1 MLGRIRQKQ
10 IDSIDAVSVTPN
22 PMICPICE
30 REIPPAQMDAHHLI
44 LRSKGGRETQYLHRI
59 CHRQIHALFTET
71 ELARRLNSA
80 EAIRQHPQMQR
91 FIEWVKN
98 KPDGF
103 YERVAKSSRLKE
115 YWVYSSSRRK

>member
-103 YERVAKSSRLKE
+103 YERVAKSSRLKDQ
-115 YWVYSSSRRK
+115 

>member
-10 IDSIDAVSVTPN
+10 IDSIEAVSVTPN
-22 PMICPICE
+22 PIICPICD
-30 REIPPAQMDAHHLI
+30 REIPLTQMDAHHLI
-44 LRSKGGRETQYLHRI
+44 PRSKGGKETQYLHRI

-80 EAIRQHPQMQR
+80 DAIREHPQMQR

-103 YERVAKSSRLKE
+103 YERVAKSTRLKE
-115 YWVYSSSRRK
+115 R

>member
-10 IDSIDAVSVTPN
+10 IDSIEAASVSSN
-22 PMICPICE
+22 PIICPICE
-30 REIPPAQMDAHHLI
+30 REIPSAQMDAHHLI
-44 LRSKGGRETQYLHRI
+44 PRSKGGKETQYLHRI

-71 ELARRLNSA
+71 ELAKRLNSA
-80 EAIRQHPQMQR
+80 DAIRQHPQMQR

-103 YERVAKSSRLKE
+103 YERVSKSSRLKE
-115 YWVYSSSRRK
+115 R

>member
-1 MLGRIRQKQ
+1 MVGRIRQKQ
-10 IDSIDAVSVTPN
+10 IASIEAEALIPA
-22 PMICPICE
+22 PIICPICE

-44 LRSKGGRETQYLHRI
+44 PRSKGGRETQYLHRI

-80 EAIRQHPQMQR
+80 EAIRQQPQMQR

-98 KPDGF
+98 KPVGF
-103 YERVAKSSRLKE
+103 YERVAKSTRLKG
-115 YWVYSSSRRK
+115 

>member
-10 IDSIDAVSVTPN
+10 IDSIEAASATPN
-22 PMICPICE
+22 PIICPICE
-30 REIPPAQMDAHHLI
+30 REIPSAQMDAHHLI
-44 LRSKGGRETQYLHRI
+44 PRSKGGKETQYLHRI

-71 ELARRLNSA
+71 ELAKRLNSA
-80 EAIRQHPQMQR
+80 DAIRQHPQMHR

-115 YWVYSSSRRK
+115 Y

>member
-1 MLGRIRQKQ
+1 MDILRPAALPRRGFLLHSWNGPMELVPELAQLGAYF
-10 IDSIDAVSVTPN
+10 SFS
-22 PMICPICE
+22 
-30 REIPPAQMDAHHLI
+30 AHHLI
-44 LRSKGGRETQYLHRI
+44 PRSKGGKETQYLHRI

-80 EAIRQHPQMQR
+80 DAIREHPQMQR

-103 YERVAKSSRLKE
+103 YERVAKSTRLKE
-115 YWVYSSSRRK
+115 R

>member
-10 IDSIDAVSVTPN
+10 IDSIEAASATPN
-22 PMICPICE
+22 PVICHICE
-30 REIPPAQMDAHHLI
+30 REIPPAQMDGQHLI
-44 LRSKGGRETQYLHRI
+44 PRSKGGRETQYLHRI

-80 EAIRQHPQMQR
+80 DAIRQHPQMQR

-98 KPDGF
+98 KPDDF

-115 YWVYSSSRRK
+115 H

>member
-1 MLGRIRQKQ
+1 MLGRIRQKL
-10 IDSIDAVSVTPN
+10 IDSIEAPSVTPN
-22 PMICPICE
+22 PIICPICE
-30 REIPPAQMDAHHLI
+30 REIPPTQMDAHHLI
-44 LRSKGGRETQYLHRI
+44 PRSKGGKETQYLHRI

-80 EAIRQHPQMQR
+80 DAIREHPQMQR

-103 YERVAKSSRLKE
+103 YERVAKSTRLKE
-115 YWVYSSSRRK
+115 R

>member
-10 IDSIDAVSVTPN
+10 IDSIEAVLVSSN
-22 PMICPICE
+22 PIVCPICE

-44 LRSKGGRETQYLHRI
+44 PRSKGGKETQYLHRI

-71 ELARRLNSA
+71 ESAKRLNSA
-80 EAIRQHPQMQR
+80 DAISQHPQMQR

-98 KPDGF
+98 KPEGF

-115 YWVYSSSRRK
+115 R

>member
-10 IDSIDAVSVTPN
+10 IDSIEAVSASPN
-22 PMICPICE
+22 SIICPICE

-44 LRSKGGRETQYLHRI
+44 PRSKGGRETQYLHRI

-71 ELARRLNSA
+71 DLARRLNSA
-80 EAIRQHPQMQR
+80 DAIREHPQMQR

-103 YERVAKSSRLKE
+103 YERVGKSSRLKE
-115 YWVYSSSRRK
+115 K

>member
-10 IDSIDAVSVTPN
+10 IDSIEAASATPN
-22 PMICPICE
+22 PVICPICE
-30 REIPPAQMDAHHLI
+30 REIPSAQMDAHHLI
-44 LRSKGGRETQYLHRI
+44 PRSKGGKETQYLHRI

-71 ELARRLNSA
+71 ELAKRLNSA
-80 EAIRQHPQMQR
+80 DAIRQHPQMHR

-115 YWVYSSSRRK
+115 R

>member
-10 IDSIDAVSVTPN
+10 IDSSEAASATPN
-22 PMICPICE
+22 PVICPICE

-44 LRSKGGRETQYLHRI
+44 PRSKGGRETQYLHRI

-71 ELARRLNSA
+71 ELARHLNSA
-80 EAIRQHPQMQR
+80 DAIRQHPQMQS
-91 FIEWVKN
+91 FIKWVKN

-115 YWVYSSSRRK
+115 Q

>member
-10 IDSIDAVSVTPN
+10 IDSIEAASATPN
-22 PMICPICE
+22 PVICPICE
-30 REIPPAQMDAHHLI
+30 REIPSAQMDAHHLI
-44 LRSKGGRETQYLHRI
+44 PRSKGGRETQYLHRI

-71 ELARRLNSA
+71 ELAKRLNSA
-80 EAIRQHPQMQR
+80 DAIRQHPQMHR

-115 YWVYSSSRRK
+115 R

>member
-10 IDSIDAVSVTPN
+10 IDSIEAPSVTPN
-22 PMICPICE
+22 LIICPICE

-44 LRSKGGRETQYLHRI
+44 PRSKGGKETQYLHRI
-59 CHRQIHALFTET
+59 CHRQIYALFTET

-80 EAIRQHPQMQR
+80 DAIREHPQMQR
-91 FIEWVKN
+91 FIEWIKN

-103 YERVAKSSRLKE
+103 YERVAKSTRLKE
-115 YWVYSSSRRK
+115 R

>member
-10 IDSIDAVSVTPN
+10 IDSIEAVSVSPN
-22 PMICPICE
+22 LIICPICE
-30 REIPPAQMDAHHLI
+30 REIPPAQMYAHHLI
-44 LRSKGGRETQYLHRI
+44 PRSKGGKETQYLHRI

-80 EAIRQHPQMQR
+80 DAIREHPQMQR

-103 YERVAKSSRLKE
+103 YERVAKSTRLKE
-115 YWVYSSSRRK
+115 R

>member
-10 IDSIDAVSVTPN
+10 IDSIEAVSVSPN
-22 PMICPICE
+22 LIICPICE

-44 LRSKGGRETQYLHRI
+44 PRSKGGRETQYLHRI

-80 EAIRQHPQMQR
+80 DAIREHPQMQR

-103 YERVAKSSRLKE
+103 YERVAKSTRLKE
-115 YWVYSSSRRK
+115 R